1 MLASCPQKLGA
12 SLPPGCQQGNCVK
25 TSERHRGGEELQWA
39 SESRGSFLS
48 AFKQLQ
54 EKYNEKELDCVV
66 KKALDEF
73 FSYLSSTWINSSE
86 SAWFEGAHPYGASNN
101 QVIEV
106 NLQLF
111 THYYGYRELKAS
123 TNISRTLTPVGRGYP
138 SGHSAT

>member
-1 MLASCPQKLGA
+1 MISKKRNKRIASKLQKDI
-12 SLPPGCQQGNCVK
+12 
-25 TSERHRGGEELQWA
+25 EELQWA

-73 FSYLSSTWINSSE
+73 FSYLSSKWINSSE